1 MNIIQ
6 LKKKWKDILSRTI
19 FTLEKT
25 EKNMIYIKL
34 VDIPDEL
41 YSDLLQ
47 YYFIKTLNEKYGDKW
62 LLEINCEYDKDT
74 GIVEYDCEIMTDRIS
89 HVSVDFSYEELK
101 TVLTEHV
108 KAFYLEYRKKLQL
121 YT

>member
-6 LKKKWKDILSRTI
+6 LKKKWSDILSRTI

-25 EKNMIYIKL
+25 EENMVYIKL
-34 VDIPDEL
+34 VDIPDEF
-41 YSDLLQ
+41 YRDLLQ
-47 YYFIKTLNEKYGDKW
+47 YYSIKMLNKKYGYKW
-62 LLEINCEYDKDT
+62 ILEINCEYDKDT
-74 GIVEYDCEIMTDRIS
+74 GIVEYGCEIRADRIFYTT
-89 HVSVDFSYEELK
+89 VDFSYEELK

-121 YT
+121 Y

>member
-25 EKNMIYIKL
+25 EKNMVYIKL
-34 VDIPDEL
+34 VDIPEEL
-41 YSDLLQ
+41 YGDLLQ

-74 GIVEYDCEIMTDRIS
+74 GTVEYDCEIMTDRIY
-89 HVSVDFSYEELK
+89 HVTVDFSYEELK